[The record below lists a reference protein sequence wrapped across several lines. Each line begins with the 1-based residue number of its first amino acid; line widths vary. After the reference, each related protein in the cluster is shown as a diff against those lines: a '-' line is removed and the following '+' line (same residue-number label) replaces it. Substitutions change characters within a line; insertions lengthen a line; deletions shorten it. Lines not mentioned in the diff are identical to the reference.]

1 MNTKL
6 KTLLSILIVIVVLS
20 SITELK
26 AQWGL
31 PPVNSPEIHDDGTVT
46 FRLRAA
52 QADSVILYG
61 TWMSGG
67 GDIKHLKKGEG
78 DIWEYTTEVLK
89 PEYYNYNYYV
99 NSAKVLDPHNPE
111 AVRDG
116 VNYFSAFLLK
126 GEGADHYAVNDV
138 PHGNL
143 TKDWYDSPKLGM
155 ERLMYVYTPA
165 GYESSGQKY
174 PVLYLLH
181 GGGGDEDAW
190 TTMGRA
196 PQILDNLIAEGKI
209 KPMIVVMTNG
219 NSDQIMA
226 QKRVESNAQGVSSMA
241 DGMFEESLV
250 SDVIPYIEKN
260 YRAIPERT
268 SRAVTGLSMGGI
280 QTQKL
285 ALTHPNTFYY
295 YGVQSMGI
303 IEQDSFVQANVLKE
317 LTDNHID
324 ELMKSDYGLYW
335 IACGTQDFL
344 FESVINMRKIFDE
357 YGVDYEYYE
366 TEGGHTWDR
375 WRIYLTE
382 FSQMIFK

>member
-1 MNTKL
+1 MKNKAI
-6 KTLLSILIVIVVLS
+6 LLITVVFLQGPFLS
-20 SITELK
+20 LK

-46 FRLRAA
+46 FRLRAP

-67 GDIKHLKKGEG
+67 GDVEYLEKGEG
-78 DIWEYTTEVLK
+78 DIWEYTTDVLA
-89 PEYYNYNYYV
+89 PEYYNYSYYV
-99 NSAKVLDPHNPE
+99 NSAKVLDPHNPHT
-111 AVRDG
+111 VRDG
-116 VNYFSAFLLK
+116 VNYFSAFMLK
-126 GEGADHYAVNDV
+126 GKGVNHYALNDV

-143 TKDWYDSPKLGM
+143 TKDWYESPTLEM

-165 GYESSGQKY
+165 GYETSGKNY

-196 PQILDNLIAEGKI
+196 PHILDNLIAEGKI
-209 KPMIVVMTNG
+209 EPMIVVMTNG
-219 NSDQIMA
+219 NSDQIKA
-226 QKRVESNAQGVSSMA
+226 LKRVESPEQGVSSMA
-241 DGMFEESLV
+241 NGLFEESLIN
-250 SDVIPYIEKN
+250 DVIPYIEKN
-260 YRAIPERT
+260 YRAISKRE

-285 ALTHPNTFYY
+285 ALLYPNTFYY

-303 IEQDSFVQANVLKE
+303 IEQDSFVQANVLKD
-317 LTDNHID
+317 LTDEHIQK
-324 ELMKSDYGLYW
+324 LMDSDYGLYW

-344 FESVINMRKIFDE
+344 FESVNNMREIFDG
-357 YGVDYEYYE
+357 YGVEYEYFE
-366 TEGGHTWDR
+366 TGGGHSWDR
-375 WRIYLTE
+375 WRVYLTE